1 VAELRKLSEHCNF
14 GTTLNDMLRNR
25 LVCGVGDQR
34 IQRRLLA
41 EPDLTSR
48 FPAVLALTLL
58 EAAFVG
64 LVFTTSTTIA
74 ASPTLSMGVFPR
86 TCKFIIL
93 LDEAAY
99 LLPAPECFPLPPR
112 LPCQFE
118 GFGEHKL
125 QPSTQRL
132 RTYTDQELDIQGSV
146 TVDITYNSQQE
157 TLPLLIVAGKT
168 PSLLGR
174 DWPKKIRL
182 DSQALHHLQALSPK
196 KSWTSTQ
203 MS

>member
-1 VAELRKLSEHCNF
+1 MCSAVGGQTYQIIMNLFAPTKQTEVTFAKIAAAVQKHVQPRPSIIIQRFNFHSGGRRRGENISTYVAELRKLSEHCNF

-41 EPDLTSR
+41 EPDLTFR
-48 FPAVLALTLL
+48 FPAVLTLTLL

-118 GFGEHKL
+118 GFGEHL
-125 QPSTQRL
+125 QKVCRSRL
-132 RTYTDQELDIQGSV
+132 
-146 TVDITYNSQQE
+146 
-157 TLPLLIVAGKT
+157 
-168 PSLLGR
+168 
-174 DWPKKIRL
+174 
-182 DSQALHHLQALSPK
+182 
-196 KSWTSTQ
+196 
-203 MS
+203 